1 MTGVPPLAAA
11 AVIIVAAVSPG
22 LASGDHIVC
31 KWCVSK
37 LPHVR
42 FPVCHTVREPI
53 GLRHGY
59 MIYLPHEI
67 CR

>member
-1 MTGVPPLAAA
+1 MRIVLFAATAAILAT
-11 AVIIVAAVSPG
+11 VSPAF
-22 LASGDHIVC
+22 ASRDHIVC
-31 KWCVSK
+31 KSCVSK

-42 FPVCHTVREPI
+42 FPICHTVREPI